1 MCVLLERWEKCIIL
15 FYDCISLLI
24 VLYEGGRGLVSIVKV
39 YKTF

>member
-1 MCVLLERWEKCIIL
+1 MYYLSDGRIFIIL